1 MLRRRTSNTK
11 KFNRIPRTVF
21 FGEVVSVKDGLEAL
35 DEVMTN
41 SYDALILDI
50 EVPNIDG
57 IEIAKKVRQT
67 DQKIPIIILS
77 SHNE

>member
-1 MLRRRTSNTK
+1 MKNSVILEVLSNKNVLCLEDEPVILRNLTESLEL
-11 KFNRIPRTVF
+11 F

-50 EVPNIDG
+50 
-57 IEIAKKVRQT
+57 
-67 DQKIPIIILS
+67 
-77 SHNE
+77 